1 MIKKT
6 LIIFLC
12 ALTLFTYVSCDRPAK
27 QNDERTSRETLRE
40 ESADTENRQPDTDE
54 NSETLREEVDGT
66 VGNQTETETVAEA
79 DTDTCTD
86 TETETEADTDTD
98 TNTETNTESSSEG
111 QPEVSISEEE
121 ALEIAKKY
129 WSQHTS
135 DKYIFPAVNTDR
147 TPDSVYVFV
156 LKHPVYIGDGEI
168 HHYSTVD
175 EVWIDRVSGEAMP
188 PYDFNRGLFCDY
200 ETILSIYTVAV
211 SYFTS
216 ESTNLFDSLKIIKNI
231 ENGFKDDK
239 EKEQFEDVVF
249 SSYKLF
255 PGKGSDQYSFYK
267 GAVGYDKKDL
277 NGDGIEEL
285 VLLNGDYSIVALFS
299 TVDGQPILLDN
310 YTEHRICQIDGKG
323 LIHAVA
329 CGDADGRQGTVYRI
343 AEGGECLEELFGFG
357 IDGHT
362 LIGETLTTNYYKVE
376 NGSKQYIGKD
386 EYNSIVTRYHEYL
399 ENKTATEVNKTLSS
413 LQFHPLDGELH
424 KFSSY
429 EDILSTVKEMTHMY
443 NYYKAAEFTREGTE
457 WLYDLSTDEN
467 RKMYEL
473 LDGLVSTYYPPA
485 LGWSSQATDAF
496 AYAIKDLDG
505 DGTDE
510 LIFIEGDRFDAFA
523 IFTQKDGKTVL
534 STDYS
539 FDRPSEDA
547 SHRLNYWINT
557 VHLDLKPLF
566 PSSQHFDL
574 GALRLKAS
582 LALSHA
588 MQENPRESI
597 WIPDEE
603 GFVES
608 LWNYVVPSVQKP
620 LGEIENSGFAFV
632 DLDGDTVDELVIAT
646 GEEIVVL
653 YSSYCVNLYRATAA
667 EFQKHL
673 DDRGISDISF
683 SSLDELWGDK
693 LSPYDALEIAREH
706 WKNRLDADE
715 ELDVEIGVRT
725 IYFTHVVP
733 ENVYILFLYSKSD
746 SNTRYRDEVWV
757 DVFTGEIYQFAK

>member
-27 QNDERTSRETLRE
+27 QNDEWTSRETLRE

-54 NSETLREEVDGT
+54 NSETLRDEVDST
-66 VGNQTETETVAEA
+66 AGNQTETETETETVAEA
-79 DTDTCTD
+79 DTDTDTDTCTD
-86 TETETEADTDTD
+86 TETETRNETGIETD
-98 TNTETNTESSSEG
+98 TESS
-111 QPEVSISEEE
+111 EEDQTEAETLSAQE
-121 ALEIAKKY
+121 ALEIAKNY
-129 WSQHTS
+129 WSQLSS
-135 DKYIFPAVNTDR
+135 DGYVIAEVNTDR
-147 TPDSVYVFV
+147 APDSVYVFV
-156 LKHPVYIGDGEI
+156 LKHLVYIGEN

-175 EVWIDRVSGEAMP
+175 EVWIDRASGEAKP

-200 ETILSIYTVAV
+200 DTILSIYTVAV
-211 SYFTS
+211 TYFS
-216 ESTNLFDSLKIIKNI
+216 PESANLWDSLKIIKGFG
-231 ENGFKDDK
+231 NGFKDDK

-299 TVDGQPILLDN
+299 TVDGQPVLLDN

-329 CGDADGRQGTVYRI
+329 CGDADGRQGAVYKI
-343 AEGGECLEELFGFG
+343 AEGGRCLEELFGFG

-399 ENKTATEVNKTLSS
+399 ENKTATEVNKTLSP

-424 KFSSY
+424 KFSRY

-485 LGWSSQATDAF
+485 LEWSSQATDAF
-496 AYAIKDLDG
+496 AYAINDLDG

-510 LIFIEGDRFDAFA
+510 VIYRLLVAKVHFKHGEV
-523 IFTQKDGKTVL
+523 KDVT
-534 STDYS
+534 
-539 FDRPSEDA
+539 A
-547 SHRLNYWINT
+547 S
-557 VHLDLKPLF
+557 
-566 PSSQHFDL
+566 
-574 GALRLKAS
+574 
-582 LALSHA
+582 
-588 MQENPRESI
+588 
-597 WIPDEE
+597 
-603 GFVES
+603 
-608 LWNYVVPSVQKP
+608 
-620 LGEIENSGFAFV
+620 
-632 DLDGDTVDELVIAT
+632 
-646 GEEIVVL
+646 
-653 YSSYCVNLYRATAA
+653 
-667 EFQKHL
+667 
-673 DDRGISDISF
+673 
-683 SSLDELWGDK
+683 
-693 LSPYDALEIAREH
+693 
-706 WKNRLDADE
+706 
-715 ELDVEIGVRT
+715 
-725 IYFTHVVP
+725 FTHSSALP
-733 ENVYILFLYSKSD
+733 DL
-746 SNTRYRDEVWV
+746 
-757 DVFTGEIYQFAK
+757 